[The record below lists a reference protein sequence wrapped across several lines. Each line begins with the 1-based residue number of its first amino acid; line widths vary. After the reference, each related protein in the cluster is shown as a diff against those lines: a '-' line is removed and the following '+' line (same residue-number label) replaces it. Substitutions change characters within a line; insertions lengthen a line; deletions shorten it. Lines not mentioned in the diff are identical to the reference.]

1 MHWHALR
8 RRGRGV
14 ERKQVL
20 ARLGFPI
27 EEFLAAL
34 IFACKAGGAILVP
47 AFDLVKPAGQTIGAD
62 VLSRAVSRNDE
73 VEPAAL
79 VERMAR
85 TGRLVGRSGEA
96 AQRRRRFLGDPV
108 IEALRRRGFQYLPA
122 ETRGDRNSEQLGE
135 LVETATKIFGRQL

>member
-1 MHWHALR
+1 MHRKRIFARWVAHDVEERTGVDAQHWHAFR
-8 RRGRGV
+8 SHGRDV
-14 ERKQVL
+14 ERKHGS
-20 ARLGFPI
+20 ASLGFPI

-34 IFACKAGGAILVP
+34 IFACKAVGAILVP

-85 TGRLVGRSGEA
+85 TGRLVGRSGEKTE
-96 AQRRRRFLGDPV
+96 RRRRSHVAPGT
-108 IEALRRRGFQYLPA
+108 EESGRAAGRERG
-122 ETRGDRNSEQLGE
+122 G
-135 LVETATKIFGRQL
+135 

>member
-1 MHWHALR
+1 MRISDWSSDVCSSDLKHGSAS
-8 RRGRGV
+8 
-14 ERKQVL
+14 
-20 ARLGFPI
+20 LGFPI

-34 IFACKAGGAILVP
+34 IFACKAVGAILVP

-62 VLSRAVSRNDE
+62 VLSRAASRNDE

-96 AQRRRRFLGDPV
+96 EQSRRRFLVEIGRASGRESV
-108 IEALRRRGFQYLPA
+108 CQY
-122 ETRGDRNSEQLGE
+122 
-135 LVETATKIFGRQL
+135 V